1 MIKEM
6 ELYRLDHIIQTELS
20 MDELLDKY
28 IDFIE
33 SIQSLSG
40 GTITK
45 VNEEGEMIGLDAT
58 VINPSFKV

>member
-1 MIKEM
+1 M

-20 MDELLDKY
+20 MDELLEKY

-33 SIQSLSG
+33 SIQSVSG

>member
-1 MIKEM
+1 M
-6 ELYRLDHIIQTELS
+6 ELYRLDHVIQTELS

>member
-1 MIKEM
+1 M

-20 MDELLDKY
+20 MDELLEKY

>member
-1 MIKEM
+1 M

-20 MDELLDKY
+20 MNELLEKY